1 MYLFIKF
8 LLFIADVA
16 RASEQLAGRHGGL
29 FSPFVVSALYS
40 YNCAWNQEKLFAK
53 HNKDDFEEAE
63 RESSKDGTHL
73 SPSNRRLRLAY
84 AILTLFLQ
92 PSHRFSRRWTE
103 TARATEPAAR

>member
-1 MYLFIKF
+1 M
-8 LLFIADVA
+8 A

-29 FSPFVVSALYS
+29 SSPFVVSALYS

-63 RESSKDGTHL
+63 RESGKDGTHL
-73 SPSNRRLRLAY
+73 SFESPPPLGFTR
-84 AILTLFLQ
+84 AILTLFLHVQ
-92 PSHRFSRRWTE
+92 PSRRWTE